1 MKSAGVSAD
10 WRVAFDAIADAIM
23 VLNAEGM
30 IIRCNRAAA
39 RVTGLPIDVLR
50 GRHYRD
56 AWAEVWADPLEILL
70 DGEDPHPFSAEAS
83 IGNGWYRVACHPCA
97 EDGYGSDGKMV
108 VVLTDITES
117 KHCESAL
124 QRHAEQLER
133 HSRRQIEFLG
143 LLAHELRNPLAAIA
157 AAAQDMAEEQA
168 EHGTGSRE
176 PDDIDLVAVIRRQS
190 ANLTHMVSDLLD
202 LSRVSAGK
210 IALKRVPTDL
220 RNCVR
225 AAVAAMHSAA
235 ARAGHEL
242 HVELSA
248 QPLVANVDA
257 TRIEQM
263 LVNLLDNSIK
273 YTPAGGRI
281 DLRGLQDPCS
291 PQTAAIIEVQD
302 SGMGLPVDGFEEAFE
317 MFVQYEQTLDRAR
330 GGLGL
335 GLTLV
340 RRLAEVH
347 GGRVDASS
355 EGPGRGTTMRVRLPL
370 TSASQLSKRST
381 ERVGAV
387 AAELA
392 PRTVLL
398 VEDNEDL
405 RRLLARRLRRA
416 GHRIFEACTGIEGRE
431 LAQQTLPDTVLLD
444 VGLPGLDGFALAQE
458 LRATPALSTSLLIA
472 LTGYGSDDAREH
484 ARRAGFD
491 AHLVKPVD
499 LEQLLALVERR
510 TESRL
515 QG

>member
-1 MKSAGVSAD
+1 MRSAKVSAD
-10 WRVAFDAIADAIM
+10 WLVALDAIADAIM
-23 VLNAEGM
+23 VLNGEGT

-39 RVTGLPIDVLR
+39 RVTGLPTDVLR

-56 AWAEVWADPLEILL
+56 AWAEVWSEPPEIPLGDE
-70 DGEDPHPFSAEAS
+70 GPQPFSAEVS
-83 IGNGWYRVACHPCA
+83 IGSGWYRLACHPCA
-97 EDGYGSDGKMV
+97 DDGGYGSDGKVV

-117 KHCESAL
+117 KHYESEL
-124 QRHAEQLER
+124 HSHAAQLER
-133 HSRRQIEFLG
+133 HNRRQIEFLG

-157 AAAQDMAEEQA
+157 AAAQDMAEERGAQGA
-168 EHGTGSRE
+168 KAQ
-176 PDDIDLVAVIRRQS
+176 PNPNDIDLVAVIQRQS

-202 LSRVSAGK
+202 LSRVSEGK
-210 IALKRVPTDL
+210 IVLARVPTDL

-225 AAVAAMHSAA
+225 AAAAAMHGAA

-242 HVELSA
+242 HVQLSA
-248 QPLVANVDA
+248 QPLVATVDA

-263 LVNLLDNSIK
+263 LANLLDNSIK
-273 YTPAGGRI
+273 YTPPGGRI
-281 DLRGLQDPCS
+281 ELRAMQDPCN
-291 PQTAAIIEVQD
+291 PQGAAILEVQD
-302 SGMGLPVDGFEEAFE
+302 SGEGLPVEALEEAFE
-317 MFVQYEQTLDRAR
+317 MFVQYEQTLDRTK

-370 TSASQLSKRST
+370 SGASLEAKRGT
-381 ERVGAV
+381 DRVSPVPEGL
-387 AAELA
+387 E

-405 RRLLARRLRRA
+405 RKLLSRRLRRA
-416 GHRIFEACTGIEGRE
+416 GHRILEASTGIEGRD
-431 LAQQTLPDTVLLD
+431 LARRAQPDTVLLD
-444 VGLPGLDGFALAQE
+444 VGLPGLDGFALAEQ
-458 LRATPALSTSLLIA
+458 LRATPEFHATLLIA
-472 LTGYGSDDAREH
+472 LTGYGSDDVRDR
-484 ARRAGFD
+484 ARRSGFD

-499 LEQLLALVERR
+499 FEHLLALVERR

-515 QG
+515 